1 MKNCGRTGATEVGNL
16 GYFDLASR
24 WSPQLNYIGGV
35 AEFYGGGMK
44 FSFAE
49 FL

>member
-1 MKNCGRTGATEVGNL
+1 MKNCGRTGATKIENL

-24 WSPQLNYIGGV
+24 WSLQLEHIGWV

-44 FSFAE
+44 FSFTE